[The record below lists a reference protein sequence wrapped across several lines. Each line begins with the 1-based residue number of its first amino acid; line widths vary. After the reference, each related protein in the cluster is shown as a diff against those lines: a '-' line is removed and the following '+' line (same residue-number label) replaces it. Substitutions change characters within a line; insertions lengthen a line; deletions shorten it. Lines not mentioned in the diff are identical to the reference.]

1 MTVRA
6 IFIATLL
13 MLSHLAF
20 AQIVTEIN
28 AVETAPANIILPGD
42 TDGMMTF
49 RPCDSD
55 CDKDYIRVRFSAN
68 TKFSVNGQNKKFAD
82 FRREFATIKR
92 DARSYALVTYETE
105 TNTVT
110 SIEIAL

>member
-1 MTVRA
+1 
-6 IFIATLL
+6 
-13 MLSHLAF
+13 MLVFSQSAY
-20 AQIVTEIN
+20 AQIETLIN

-49 RPCDSD
+49 RPCDGD
-55 CDKDYIRVRFSAN
+55 CDVDYIRVRLSAN
-68 TKFSVNGQNKKFAD
+68 TTFSVNGKNVKFAD

-105 TNTVT
+105 TNTAT
-110 SIEIAL
+110 SIQIAN